1 MNEKRPR
8 ILYVEDDEALSFVT
22 RDNLEMFG
30 FSITWC
36 TDGLEG
42 WKAFHRDTFDLCI
55 LDVMLP
61 GSDGFELARKIR
73 KVNTDIPIIFLT
85 ARSMKEDRIHGLK
98 IGADDYITKPFSIEE
113 LQLKI
118 NIFLNR
124 PKKATPK
131 EQSQIFTLGKYTFD
145 LPNQLLKTKQKEQTL
160 TLREAE
166 LLAFFARHPNQVLE
180 REDILDA
187 VWKNSDFF
195 ISRSLDV
202 FVSRLR
208 KYLREDPSVTLE
220 NIHGIGFKLKCTPY
234 A

>member
-1 MNEKRPR
+1 MTEKKPK

-22 RDNLEMFG
+22 RDNLEMYG
-30 FSITWC
+30 FDITWSPN
-36 TDGLEG
+36 GLEG
-42 WKAFHRDTFDLCI
+42 WRAFNREEFDLCI

-61 GSDGFELARKIR
+61 ESDGFDLARKIR
-73 KVNTDIPIIFLT
+73 KVNSDVPIIFLT
-85 ARSMKEDRIHGLK
+85 ARTLKEDRIQGLK
-98 IGADDYITKPFSIEE
+98 IGADDYMTKPFSIEE

-118 NIFLNR
+118 GIFLQR
-124 PKKATPK
+124 SKKTGTADEPPMVF
-131 EQSQIFTLGKYTFD
+131 QMGKYALD
-145 LPNQLLKTKQKEQTL
+145 LPNQLLVCGQEEREL

-166 LLAFFARHPNQVLE
+166 LLGFFARHRNKVLE

-208 KYLREDPSVTLE
+208 KYLKEDPSVTIE
-220 NIHGIGFKLKCTPY
+220 NVHGIGFKLKCPQ
-234 A
+234 